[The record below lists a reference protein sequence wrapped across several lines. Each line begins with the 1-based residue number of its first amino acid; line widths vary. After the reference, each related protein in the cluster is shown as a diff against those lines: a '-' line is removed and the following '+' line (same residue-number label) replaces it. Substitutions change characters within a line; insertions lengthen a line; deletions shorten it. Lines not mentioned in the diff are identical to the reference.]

1 MRKMKNTVF
10 KKSKKNIK
18 NKNKRR
24 QTNKKY
30 HRTVK
35 KMYGG
40 TYDTNNVFNFL
51 DSAIFRGKSS
61 IITFE
66 TISGERYN
74 ISKNPNKLLEMR
86 DPPPLDRLRIIID
99 KVKINVVDMTNQLAG
114 MFFLYGRDQVIGT
127 GMGVKHH
134 YCGLFYLLNR
144 IELLAI
150 LLKLKKNPRFS
161 SIDVHFPIDEKS
173 RLPGDYNKYPH
184 GYFYNWDHKDENLS
198 SFFAFLENMKQVET
212 KLLMSMSAETDETLR
227 LEFEPSEV
235 RGEEYVSKKQEQI
248 IDELEIPPP
257 FLKML
262 RMQKSKITPE
272 EPEEEEE
279 ETPENAAYLHDLRKQ
294 KESRRQQ
301 HKVWESFE
309 EVKDKPL
316 PNDRDVIAA
325 IIFINNIIQEIQ
337 DTQEGKS
344 ELKPLPLDVNG
355 INIAI
360 LKRIRNPIF
369 LYIKPDSIEN
379 TEKSQALNKYWDI
392 LKRRYSPPQRAG
404 KKKYKFKYQ

>member
-1 MRKMKNTVF
+1 MKNTVF

-86 DPPPLDRLRIIID
+86 DPPDRLRIIID

-114 MFFLYGRDQVIGT
+114 MFFLYGRDKVIGT

-161 SIDVHFPIDEKS
+161 SIDVRFPIDENS
-173 RLPGDYNKYPH
+173 RLPGDYNKFPH

-212 KLLMSMSAETDETLR
+212 KLLMSMSDETDETLR
-227 LEFEPSEV
+227 LEFEPSAAVGEV
-235 RGEEYVSKKQEQI
+235 SQKQEQI

-279 ETPENAAYLHDLRKQ
+279 EETPENAEYLHELRKQ
-294 KESRRQQ
+294 KEQRKQQ
-301 HKVWESFE
+301 HKEWASLQEI
-309 EVKDKPL
+309 KPRSL
-316 PNDRDVIAA
+316 PNDREVIAA
-325 IIFINNIIQEIQ
+325 IIFINNIIQKGDLSI
-337 DTQEGKS
+337 
-344 ELKPLPLDVNG
+344 PYLPVDVNG
-355 INIAI
+355 VNITTLQSI
-360 LKRIRNPIF
+360 KKPLF
-369 LYIKPDSIEN
+369 LYINPAKVGTPED
-379 TEKSQALNKYWDI
+379 TKKSQELNEHWEI
-392 LKRRYSPPQRAG
+392 LQRRYRPPQRAG